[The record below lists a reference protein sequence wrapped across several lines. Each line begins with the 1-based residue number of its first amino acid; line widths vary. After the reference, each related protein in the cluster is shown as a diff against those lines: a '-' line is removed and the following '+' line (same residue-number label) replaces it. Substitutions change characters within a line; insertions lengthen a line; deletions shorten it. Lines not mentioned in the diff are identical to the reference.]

1 MATEIRLDL
10 LDPQG
15 MKMEARTPSGHAVIM
30 DAAPDVGGT
39 NEGPRPMELVLV
51 ALAGCTAMD
60 VLSIL
65 RKKRQPL
72 EGFAMEVRA
81 ERAPEHPKV
90 YTDIDLLYI
99 VRGNVDPQA
108 VVRAIELSATKYCS
122 VSAMLRKTARI
133 RYRYRIEPS
142 RPEAS
147 PIEGEYRMEEEAPAP
162 AGAAD

>member
-1 MATEIRLDL
+1 MAIEVRVDL
-10 LDPQG
+10 LDVQG
-15 MKMEARTPSGHAVIM
+15 MKMGARTPSGHTVIM
-30 DAAPDVGGT
+30 DAAPEVGGT

-72 EGFAMEVRA
+72 EGFAMEVRG
-81 ERAPEHPKV
+81 ERAPDHPKV
-90 YTDIDLLYI
+90 YTEIDLLYI
-99 VRGNVDPQA
+99 LKGNVDPQA

-122 VSAMLRKTARI
+122 VSAMLRSTARI

-142 RPEAS
+142 IPGAA
-147 PIEGEYRMEEEAPAP
+147 PIEGEYVMAEVPA
-162 AGAAD
+162 

>member
-1 MATEIRLDL
+1 MSMELRLQL

-15 MKMEARTPSGHAVIM
+15 MKMEAVTPSGHTVVM

-39 NEGPRPMELVLV
+39 NQGPRPMELVLA

-72 EGFAMEVRA
+72 EGFAMEIRG

-99 VRGNVDPQA
+99 VKGNVDPQA

-122 VSAMLRKTARI
+122 VGAMLRKTARI
-133 RYRYRIEPS
+133 RYRYRIEPTAAGA
-142 RPEAS
+142 E
-147 PIEGEYRMEEEAPAP
+147 PIEGEYVMEETLASA
-162 AGAAD
+162 

>member
-1 MATEIRLDL
+1 MAMEIRLDL
-10 LDPQG
+10 LDVQG
-15 MKMEARTPSGHAVIM
+15 MKMQAITPSGHAVIL
-30 DAAPDVGGT
+30 DTGPEVGGT
-39 NEGPRPMELVLV
+39 DQGPRPMELLLV

-72 EGFAMEVRA
+72 EGFAMEVRG

-99 VRGNVDPQA
+99 VKGNVDPQA

-133 RYRYRIEPS
+133 RYRYRIEPT
-142 RPEAS
+142 ALGAA
-147 PIEGEYRMEEEAPAP
+147 PIEGEYI
-162 AGAAD
+162 AAAALPSA

>member
-1 MATEIRLDL
+1 MAMEIRLDL
-10 LDPQG
+10 LDVQG
-15 MKMEARTPSGHAVIM
+15 MKMQAITPSGHTVIM
-30 DAAPDVGGT
+30 DAAPEVGGT
-39 NEGPRPMELVLV
+39 NQGPRPMELVLV

-72 EGFAMEVRA
+72 EGFAMEVRG

-99 VRGNVDPQA
+99 VKGNVDPQA

-122 VSAMLRKTARI
+122 VSAMLNKTARI
-133 RYRYRIEPS
+133 RYRYRIEPTA
-142 RPEAS
+142 PDAA
-147 PIEGEYRMEEEAPAP
+147 PIEGEYIVAEALPSA
-162 AGAAD
+162 

>member
-1 MATEIRLDL
+1 MSTELRLQL
-10 LDPQG
+10 LDTQG
-15 MKMEARTPSGHAVIM
+15 MKMEAVTPSGHTVVM

-39 NEGPRPMELVLV
+39 NQGPRPMELVLV

-72 EGFAMEVRA
+72 EGFAMEIRG

-99 VRGNVDPQA
+99 VKGNVDPQA
-108 VVRAIELSATKYCS
+108 VVRAI
-122 VSAMLRKTARI
+122 
-133 RYRYRIEPS
+133 
-142 RPEAS
+142 
-147 PIEGEYRMEEEAPAP
+147 
-162 AGAAD
+162 

>member
-1 MATEIRLDL
+1 
-10 LDPQG
+10 
-15 MKMEARTPSGHAVIM
+15 
-30 DAAPDVGGT
+30 
-39 NEGPRPMELVLV
+39 MELVLV

-65 RKKRQPL
+65 RKSRQPL

-99 VRGNVDPQA
+99 VRGNADPQA

-122 VSAMLRKTARI
+122 VSAMLRETARI
-133 RYRYRIEPS
+133 RYRYRIEPAA
-142 RPEAS
+142 PGAS
-147 PIEGEYRMEEEAPAP
+147 PIEGECRTEETSAP
-162 AGAAD
+162 AGSTG

>member
-1 MATEIRLDL
+1 MSTELRLQL
-10 LDPQG
+10 LDAQG
-15 MKMEARTPSGHAVIM
+15 MKMEAFTPSGHTVVM

-39 NEGPRPMELVLV
+39 NQGPRPMELVLV

-72 EGFAMEVRA
+72 EGFAMEIRG

-99 VRGNVDPQA
+99 VKGNVDPQA

-133 RYRYRIEPS
+133 RYRYRIEPTAAGA
-142 RPEAS
+142 E
-147 PIEGEYRMEEEAPAP
+147 PIEGEYVMEEATASV
-162 AGAAD
+162 

>member
-1 MATEIRLDL
+1 MSTELRLQL
-10 LDPQG
+10 LDTQG
-15 MKMEARTPSGHAVIM
+15 MKMEAFTPSGHTVVM

-39 NEGPRPMELVLV
+39 NQGPRPMELVLV

-72 EGFAMEVRA
+72 EGFAMEIRG
-81 ERAPEHPKV
+81 ERASEHPKV

-99 VRGNVDPQA
+99 VKGNVDPQA

-133 RYRYRIEPS
+133 RYRYRIEPTATGA
-142 RPEAS
+142 E
-147 PIEGEYRMEEEAPAP
+147 PIEGEYVIEEAPAS
-162 AGAAD
+162 A